1 MANDVLEMDN
11 LTTGHTEQPVFQ
23 IEEPSPQIEDEVS
36 VTPPT
41 APDAKPTLIDLV
53 QFIRQGIPYT
63 VFEELCSRLNLSQK
77 VVASHLGLNI
87 RTLTRRKKTQF
98 LNPDEGERIV
108 RAYRIVEVA
117 VETLEDDEA
126 AIRWITTPKIAL
138 GKVAPISLLD
148 TAFGTKEVE
157 NLLDRLEAG
166 ELI

>member
-1 MANDVLEMDN
+1 MANDVLEMDS
-11 LTTGHTEQPVFQ
+11 LTTEHR
-23 IEEPSPQIEDEVS
+23 EPACQIEDPPQSIEDAS
-36 VTPPT
+36 PNTPEK
-41 APDAKPTLIDLV
+41 KPTLIDLV

-77 VVASHLGLNI
+77 VVATYLGLNI
-87 RTLTRRKKTQF
+87 RTLTRRKKAQF

-117 VETLEDDEA
+117 VETLEDEEA